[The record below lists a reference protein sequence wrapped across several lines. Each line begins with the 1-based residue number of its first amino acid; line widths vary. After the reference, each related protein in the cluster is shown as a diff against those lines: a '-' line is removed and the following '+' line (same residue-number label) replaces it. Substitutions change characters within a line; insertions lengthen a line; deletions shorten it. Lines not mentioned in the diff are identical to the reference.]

1 MLLKLKNFSVEQFNR
16 DVNESHDPAANYT
29 HWAAY
34 RTEIGGLLSGVFGS
48 SIVLGAGALN
58 DVDLSLLC
66 GASER
71 VMLADIDTDAVER
84 GIARQALP
92 DEQRQKIEI
101 VRCDFSGA
109 EHARLFEQLEESVLR
124 KTSADDLALKMTEI
138 LAGMKPEILLQAETF
153 DLVLSCPVY
162 TQLVYTQIEVLLKI
176 LFASGIYEY
185 DDLNRIL
192 LAAHRGMSGVLRKY
206 NEMMLELLSPGGRL
220 VVFSDILEIPAID
233 SRLPALREQIAQGY
247 KDGEPLH
254 SLIEENGL
262 ELPINA
268 LGNLEENLDGVETQ
282 LFLWPF
288 DAEKQF
294 VVKSLSGRKQA
305 RLPV

>member
-1 MLLKLKNFSVEQFNR
+1 MPLKLKNFSIEQFNR

-34 RTEIGGLLSGVFGS
+34 RTEIGGLLSGNFGN

-58 DVDLSLLC
+58 DVNLPLLC
-66 GASER
+66 GASKR

-84 GIARQALP
+84 GIARQALL

-101 VRCDFSGA
+101 MRCDLSGA
-109 EHARLFEQLEESVLR
+109 ERARLFERLEEEVLR
-124 KTSADDLALKMTEI
+124 KISADDFALKMTEI
-138 LAGMKPEILLQAETF
+138 LAGMTPEISLRRETF

-192 LAAHRGMSGVLRKY
+192 IAAHRGMSGVLHKY
-206 NEMMLELLSPGGRL
+206 NEKMLELLSPGGRL
-220 VVFSDILEIPAID
+220 VVLTDILEIPTID
-233 SRLPALREQIAQGY
+233 PRLPALSEQIARGY
-247 KDGEPLH
+247 NDGEPLN

-268 LGNLEENLDGVETQ
+268 LARLEESLDETETR

-288 DAEKQF
+288 ETEKQF
-294 VVKSLSGRKQA
+294 VVKSLSGKKQA
-305 RLPV
+305 R